1 MTSQD
6 EIRVLQRIAQ
16 AIEKL
21 SPEPEPLAD
30 IKSAD
35 AFVWDG
41 VQKQL
46 LPVQDVRYVELPL
59 LMGIDQARDTLLANT
74 RQFAK
79 GFSANNALLWG
90 ARGMGKSSLIKAVWG
105 EINKDVTDPLK
116 RLALVEIHR
125 EELHTLPQLIHALHG
140 WVIRRFIIYCDDL
153 SFDSSDT
160 TYKSLKTVLEGG
172 VEAKP
177 DHILFYATSNRRH
190 LMAREM
196 IDNEKSTA
204 IHPSEAN
211 EEKISLSDRF
221 GLWLGFH
228 SCTQDVYIDIVDV
241 YAAYYKLLL
250 PREELHQ
257 QAILWAQTRGARS
270 GRVAWQFIQDVA
282 GRMGK
287 RIN

>member
-16 AIEKL
+16 AIEKF
-21 SPEPEPLAD
+21 SPEPEPMAN

-41 VQKQL
+41 QKKQL
-46 LPVQDVRYVELPL
+46 LPVVDVHHIDLSL
-59 LMGIDQARDTLLANT
+59 LMGVEQARDALVANT
-74 RQFAK
+74 QQFVK

-90 ARGMGKSSLIKAVWG
+90 ARGMGKSSLIKAVWAAT
-105 EINKDVTDPLK
+105 NKGIADPLK
-116 RLALVEIHR
+116 RLAIVEIHR
-125 EELHTLPQLIHALHG
+125 EELATLPQLIHALRG

-172 VEAKP
+172 IEAKP

-196 IDNEKSTA
+196 IDNEIATA

-228 SCTQDVYIDIVDV
+228 SCTQDMYLAMIDA
-241 YAAYYKLLL
+241 YAERYKLTI
-250 PREELHQ
+250 EKDALHA
-257 QAILWAQTRGARS
+257 QAINWAQTRGARS
-270 GRVAWQFIQDVA
+270 GRVAWQFIQDAA
-282 GRMGK
+282 GRLGK
-287 RIN
+287 RVG